1 MNQTPCMMPI
11 TVRLG
16 DSVEKRLDE
25 LAKLTGRTKTY
36 YIRQALEEK
45 LDELEDLYVAEQRL
59 EQPEGKRWSL
69 EQSIKAAVQKL
80 RRTLCQRLPKTLT
93 AGYN

>member
-1 MNQTPCMMPI
+1 MPI

-16 DSVEKRLDE
+16 SDVEKRLDT

-45 LDELEDLYVAEQRL
+45 LNDLEDLYIAEHRL
-59 EQPEGKRWSL
+59 EEPEQRWSL
-69 EQSIKAAVQKL
+69 EQLERNVDL
-80 RRTLCQRLPKTLT
+80 E
-93 AGYN
+93 G